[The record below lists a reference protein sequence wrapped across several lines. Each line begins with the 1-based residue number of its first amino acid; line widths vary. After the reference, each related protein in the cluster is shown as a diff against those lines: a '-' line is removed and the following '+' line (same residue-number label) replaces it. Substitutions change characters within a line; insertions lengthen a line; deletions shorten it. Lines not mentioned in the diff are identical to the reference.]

1 MKTAPAG
8 SNEGV
13 MGKQGIKV
21 MLVTIATAAM
31 AGGVASIARADED
44 QIVVNVPFSF
54 IVGDTRMPAG
64 PYIVKEMPEAP
75 SVLSI
80 ASKDGRHYALTMTI
94 PIRADEAGTQPE
106 LVFEKYADQY
116 FLARVLTDDGGS
128 RAIPLT
134 ESKMA
139 REI

>member
-1 MKTAPAG
+1 MRKL
-8 SNEGV
+8 
-13 MGKQGIKV
+13 GIRG

-31 AGGVASIARADED
+31 AVGIAPIARADED
-44 QIVVNVPFSF
+44 QLVVNVPFSF
-54 IVGDTRMPAG
+54 IVGDTRLPAG
-64 PYIVKEMPEAP
+64 SYIVKEMSENT

-80 ASKDGRHYALTMTI
+80 ASKDGRHYVLTMTI
-94 PIRADEAGTQPE
+94 PLRADEAAAQPE

-134 ESKMA
+134 DAKMA
-139 REI
+139 HEIVKVTQNQ

>member
-1 MKTAPAG
+1 MRKL
-8 SNEGV
+8 
-13 MGKQGIKV
+13 GIKV
-21 MLVTIATAAM
+21 TLIMIATAAI
-31 AGGVASIARADED
+31 AVGIAPVARADEG

-64 PYIVKEMPEAP
+64 SYIVKEMPEAA

-94 PIRADEAGTQPE
+94 PLRSDEVAVQPE

-134 ESKMA
+134 AAKMA
-139 REI
+139 HEVVKVTQNQ